1 MAPSRATANLKW
13 GMSRA
18 RGLAGLAWGLL
29 GEGLGLGSV
38 DETYKQTWKHGVGQE
53 QRNAKCLENRK
64 LYNRLHQEI
73 KGNRPH

>member
-53 QRNAKCLENRK
+53 NATPNALKR
-64 LYNRLHQEI
+64 HMI
-73 KGNRPH
+73 P